1 MEDCA
6 IVAGEEAALIV
17 GFALV
22 TEGVVH
28 EDFYFA
34 IFAGLWMGEAKAAG
48 EVFGGVGA
56 CVAIM
61 GKGEEFHGVGFVV
74 TGGAQGELVGVAI
87 DLKAGREEGG
97 GGDFFAEVGADVG
110 GEVFFGQP
118 VGDFKQAF
126 GSVFCDDL
134 EADGRDVAVVHF
146 GGVRSGAEAEFSIS
160 GTGLGV
166 DVVVLDFQGEWKARV
181 GEFGLASKDRFG
193 DGDDSVLDGIGNVDD
208 GEFTFA

>member
-61 GKGEEFHGVGFVV
+61 GEGEEFHGVGFVV
-74 TGGAQGELVGVAI
+74 TGRAQGELVGVAI
-87 DLKAGREEGG
+87 DLKAGREKGG
-97 GGDFFAEVGADVG
+97 GGDFSPRLERMLAVRFS
-110 GEVFFGQP
+110 
-118 VGDFKQAF
+118 
-126 GSVFCDDL
+126 SVNQL
-134 EADGRDVAVVHF
+134 ETSNRPLVPSFEMISRRTEGMLRSFILVA
-146 GGVRSGAEAEFSIS
+146 
-160 GTGLGV
+160 
-166 DVVVLDFQGEWKARV
+166 
-181 GEFGLASKDRFG
+181 
-193 DGDDSVLDGIGNVDD
+193 
-208 GEFTFA
+208 